1 MKILPVVNTQNR
13 TSLAQV
19 GNQPAPSKPAFC
31 AAPESKAIN
40 SILKS
45 SIAQKIFK
53 FADIN
58 PFGFKILALA
68 VACIIFRPITVM
80 AIPGQKKD
88 DKQYLAA
95 KSIIAATIA
104 DLARLSL
111 CLPLAM
117 GLKGM
122 GKKAKA
128 NPAIKFPAIETEK
141 FKVFNFA
148 VNEGFAFLLQI
159 GTAALMTMAI
169 PKVMSRVLPSPE
181 QKKKAEE
188 QAKLKNGGA
197 L

>member
-1 MKILPVVNTQNR
+1 MKILPVVNTLNKSFLTQADKV
-13 TSLAQV
+13 TA
-19 GNQPAPSKPAFC
+19 SKTPAFC
-31 AAPESKAIN
+31 AAPESKVIN

-45 SIAQKIFK
+45 PLAQKIFK

-68 VACIIFRPITVM
+68 VACIVFRPITVM

-117 GLKGM
+117 ALKGM
-122 GKKAKA
+122 GNKAKA
-128 NPAIKFPAIETEK
+128 NPDIKFPAIETEK

-181 QKKKAEE
+181 QKKKAAE

>member
-1 MKILPVVNTQNR
+1 MKILPVVNSYNK
-13 TSLAQV
+13 SPLAQA
-19 GNQPAPSKPAFC
+19 GKAPVFS
-31 AAPESKAIN
+31 AAPESKVIN

-45 SIAQKIFK
+45 PTAQKIFK

-80 AIPGQKKD
+80 AMPGQKKD

-95 KSIIAATIA
+95 KSVIAATIA
-104 DLARLSL
+104 DLARLAL

-117 GLKGM
+117 GLKAM

-128 NPAIKFPAIETEK
+128 NPSIKFPAIETEK

-148 VNEGFAFLLQI
+148 VNEGFAFILQI

-169 PKVMSRVLPSPE
+169 PKVMSRILPSPE
-181 QKKKAEE
+181 QKRNVEE
-188 QAKLKNGGA
+188 QAKTKDGGA